1 MNRNGIQENKI
12 SLNVYGSREPER
24 QGTAKITKFVL
35 ITLRY
40 FEKNEWKIWVKYW
53 SHEYRVDNG
62 NVKKFD
68 LYVWGRYAHK

>member
-40 FEKNEWKIWVKYW
+40 FEKNEWKIWVKY
-53 SHEYRVDNG
+53 
-62 NVKKFD
+62 
-68 LYVWGRYAHK
+68 